1 MIFYITLLFCTS
13 TRAMP
18 VDGHSANNPQTDISD
33 DLSMRVS
40 PLDESG
46 NEGLTSND
54 FFDRIMNYGP
64 SLEGLE
70 FTSDNEEEL
79 RRDGKRA
86 GNDVGQ
92 TVERT
97 INDVE
102 EIPDLPLEDGILFI
116 YNPKIIM
123 IIQKILISFTRTC
136 HG

>member
-1 MIFYITLLFCTS
+1 
-13 TRAMP
+13 
-18 VDGHSANNPQTDISD
+18 
-33 DLSMRVS
+33 
-40 PLDESG
+40 
-46 NEGLTSND
+46 
-54 FFDRIMNYGP
+54 
-64 SLEGLE
+64 LEGLE

-102 EIPDLPLEDGILFI
+102 EIPHLPLEDGILFI

>member
-1 MIFYITLLFCTS
+1 
-13 TRAMP
+13 MP

-70 FTSDNEEEL
+70 FASDNEEE
-79 RRDGKRA
+79 
-86 GNDVGQ
+86 
-92 TVERT
+92 VEPIKNSGGRSRKRT

-102 EIPDLPLEDGILFI
+102 EIPHLPLEDCTLLYIILRS
-116 YNPKIIM
+116 
-123 IIQKILISFTRTC
+123 L
-136 HG
+136 